1 MKSAEQELEVKE
13 LEAQRPAKEEEE
25 RLKDEEKRLE
35 TDQLRRQEL
44 LKKELI
50 EILPKLHPKSYPVKF
65 EDWTNQY
72 GKQLLDEGKFI
83 IIEQSL
89 PIYRQQLAEK
99 LKTQRLAKE
108 EEEKQRL
115 ETETKKTKELKQKL
129 STEIS
134 DSDDFIVVDLLDTE
148 KLESQRLET
157 EITKTKQIKSKS
169 LMKLGDNHD
178 VVVVELNGLA
188 SDGNWHLQFDG
199 VF

>member
-1 MKSAEQELEVKE
+1 M
-13 LEAQRPAKEEEE
+13 
-25 RLKDEEKRLE
+25 
-35 TDQLRRQEL
+35 
-44 LKKELI
+44 I

-188 SDGNWHLQFDG
+188 SDGNWHLQFDDT
-199 VF
+199 